1 MSRQR
6 TRITEQ
12 RDQTRSNHAS
22 RRLITRLQRLAEL
35 LAANIVGIENTCTRT
50 RYAILLL
57 DRLIFLN
64 FIQKT
69 GLCAGD
75 PCYFQR
81 RLAEAQAHSASFY
94 RTILLPTF
102 MADERTS
109 PLPVALTRMFTNHTI
124 EQAHPELTLLNEVF
138 ASIFACFAEYDWQI
152 DELSNSENDT
162 ITPEILGR
170 LFIRDAQAK
179 ELGTYY
185 TPDAI
190 TAYMARN
197 TLLPALFTRCLEIG
211 APDIHTLL
219 WQQLTSQPARYLFP
233 TILRGCE
240 LPLPEEIAAG
250 YRDSTLRQLW
260 QQAAP
265 RAYALPGEIWRDV
278 IARREHVDHIIARCS
293 SESPESLARLVTW
306 NLDQAKLAL
315 EMLRACQQPELLCI
329 FYLSLRQFSVLDPTC
344 GTGAFLRAVLAHLE
358 PLYLACL
365 ARIEEMLTSSSSV
378 TLQSSMRRILQ
389 EYMDEA
395 GDPAQ
400 RQARVRRWIVEHNL
414 YGVDLSEEAIEVCR
428 LYLCLKILAA
438 HPNHSPDA
446 LPCHIGDHLRVGNS
460 LLSPLYNTT
469 EACLGEP
476 NIFAWDHAFSAV
488 MARGGFDVV
497 LGNPPYV
504 KYEPA
509 EQHEA
514 LSDYMTLDTGN
525 LYALTIERSTNLL
538 APGGWCGMI
547 VPSSA
552 TCTDGYRSLQTLLLA
567 QQELHIASFS
577 DQRGRLF
584 HLAHPRLCM
593 IFFARPSPGQ
603 TEPCRVFS
611 TPYIKPGNEPH
622 INLFEHLHYTEV
634 THALAPG
641 IIPRYGSPL
650 ELSIHAK
657 LARQAHTLGNFLSST
672 GPYPIYYTRKLSW
685 FVQVTP
691 FIPLILDAQGQAR
704 APSEL
709 KTLRFA
715 FPTHAQIAFVA
726 LNSNLFYWLITTG
739 SDCRNLNKREV
750 QSFPLDLASLDP
762 ELVQELCQL
771 SQQLAADLRAHSC
784 LQKMTIQGQGRLTI
798 QCMHPARSKS
808 LINEIDRLLARHYAL
823 SAEELDFLLHYDE
836 KYRCPDIDK
845 RG

>member
-6 TRITEQ
+6 TRVTEQ
-12 RDQTRSNHAS
+12 RDQTRDNHAS
-22 RRLITRLQRLAEL
+22 RRLITRLQRLSEL
-35 LAANIVGIENTCTRT
+35 LAANIVGIEETCPRT
-50 RYAILLL
+50 RHAILLL
-57 DRLIFLN
+57 NRLIFLN
-64 FIQKT
+64 FVQKL

-75 PCYFQR
+75 SSYFQHR
-81 RLAEAQAHSASFY
+81 FAEAQAHGTNFY
-94 RTILLPTF
+94 RAVLLPLF
-102 MADERTS
+102 MADERAA
-109 PLPVALTRMFTNHTI
+109 PLPVALTRLFTNHAI
-124 EQAHPELTLLNEVF
+124 EQAHPELTLPNEVF
-138 ASIFACFAEYDWQI
+138 AAIFACFAEYDWKI
-152 DELSNSENDT
+152 DEQSNPGNDT
-162 ITPEILGR
+162 IIPGILGR

-190 TAYMARN
+190 TAYMTRN
-197 TLLPALFTRCLEIG
+197 TLLPALFTRWLETG
-211 APDIHTLL
+211 ASDMQARL
-219 WQQLTSQPARYLFP
+219 WQQLTSQPVRYLFA

-250 YRDSTLRQLW
+250 CQDSTRRQPW
-260 QQAAP
+260 QQTAP
-265 RAYALPGEIWRDV
+265 REYALPDEIWRDV
-278 IARREHVDHIIARCS
+278 IARREHVNHTMAHCASES
-293 SESPESLARLVTW
+293 SEPLARLVTW

-315 EMLRACQQPELLCI
+315 EMLRACQQPELLCA
-329 FYLSLRQFSVLDPTC
+329 FYLSLRQLSILDPTC
-344 GTGAFLRAVLAHLE
+344 GTGAFLHAALARLE

-365 ARIEEMLTSSSSV
+365 ARMEEILASPSNV
-378 TLQSSMRRILQ
+378 TLRPSTRRTLQ
-389 EYMDEA
+389 KYVGEA
-395 GDPAQ
+395 GNPEQ
-400 RQARVRRWIVEHNL
+400 RQARVRRWIIEHNL
-414 YGVDLSEEAIEVCR
+414 YGVDLNAEAIEACR
-428 LYLCLKILAA
+428 LYLYLQILAA
-438 HPNHSPDA
+438 HPDHSPA
-446 LPCHIGDHLRVGNS
+446 APPRYPGDHLRVGNS
-460 LLSPLYNTT
+460 LLSPLHNTT
-469 EACLGEP
+469 EAFLGEQ
-476 NIFAWDHAFSAV
+476 NIFAWDQAFPAV

-504 KYEPA
+504 KCEPT
-509 EQHEA
+509 ERHEA
-514 LSDYMTLDTGN
+514 LSGYATLETGN

-603 TEPCRVFS
+603 TGPCRVFT
-611 TPYIKPGNEPH
+611 TPYIKPGCEPH
-622 INLFEHLHYTEV
+622 TNLFEHLHYTEV
-634 THALAPG
+634 THTLVPG

-650 ELSIHAK
+650 ELSIHSK
-657 LARQAHTLGNFLSST
+657 LAHQAHTLGDFLSPT
-672 GPYPIYYTRKLSW
+672 GLYSVYYTRKLSW
-685 FVQVTP
+685 FAQVTP
-691 FIPLILDAQGQAR
+691 FIPLILDARGQAR

-709 KTLRFA
+709 KTLCFT

-739 SDCRNLNKREV
+739 SDCRNLNRREV
-750 QSFPLDLASLDP
+750 QNFPLDLASIEA

-771 SQQLAADLRAHSC
+771 SQQLAEDLRAHSC

-808 LINEIDRLLARHYAL
+808 LIDEIDRLLACHYAL
-823 SAEELDFLLHYDE
+823 GAEELDFLLHYDE
-836 KYRCPDIDK
+836 KYRC
-845 RG
+845 

>member
-12 RDQTRSNHAS
+12 RGQTRSNHTS
-22 RRLITRLQRLAEL
+22 RRLITRLQHLSDL
-35 LAANIVGIENTCTRT
+35 LAANIVGIENTCTRS

-64 FIQKT
+64 LIQKL

-75 PCYFQR
+75 PCYFQHC
-81 RLAEAQAHSASFY
+81 LAEAQTYNTSFS
-94 RTILLPTF
+94 RAVLLPLF
-102 MADERTS
+102 LADERAVS
-109 PLPVALTRMFTNHTI
+109 LPVALTRMFTNRTI
-124 EQAHPELTLLNEVF
+124 EQAHPELTLPNEVF
-138 ASIFACFAEYDWQI
+138 TSIFACFAEYDWQI
-152 DELSNSENDT
+152 DELSNAGDNT

-197 TLLPALFTRCLEIG
+197 TLLPALFTRCLQTG
-211 APDIHTLL
+211 APAIHALL

-233 TILRGCE
+233 TIQRGCE
-240 LPLPEEIAAG
+240 LPLPEEIAAC
-250 YRDSTLRQLW
+250 YQDSTRRQIW

-278 IARREHVDHIIARCS
+278 IDRREHINHIMARCS
-293 SESPESLARLVTW
+293 NESPEPLARLVTW

-315 EMLRACQQPELLCI
+315 EMLRACQQPELLCT
-329 FYLSLRQFSVLDPTC
+329 FYLSLCQFSILDPTC
-344 GTGAFLRAVLAHLE
+344 GTGAFLRAALAQLE

-365 ARIEEMLTSSSSV
+365 ARMEEILTSPRSV
-378 TLQSSMRRILQ
+378 TLQPSMRRTLQ
-389 EYMDEA
+389 GYVDEA

-400 RQARVRRWIVEHNL
+400 RRAKVRRRIVEHNL

-438 HPNHSPDA
+438 HPNHSPDV

-460 LLSPLYNTT
+460 LLSPLHNTT
-469 EACLGEP
+469 AACLSEP
-476 NIFAWDHAFSAV
+476 NIFAWDHAFPAI

-504 KYEPA
+504 QYEPA

-514 LSDYMTLDTGN
+514 LNGYATLDTGN

-603 TEPCRVFS
+603 TEPCRVFT
-611 TPYIKPGNEPH
+611 TPYIKPGSEPH
-622 INLFEHLHYTEV
+622 ANLFEHLHYTEV

-650 ELSIHAK
+650 ELSIHSK
-657 LARQAHTLGNFLSST
+657 LARQAHTLGDFLSPT
-672 GPYPIYYTRKLSW
+672 GLYPIYYTRKLSW

-715 FPTHAQIAFVA
+715 ISTHAQIAFVA

-750 QSFPLDLASLDP
+750 QNFPLDLASLDP
-762 ELVQELCQL
+762 ALAQELCQL
-771 SQQLAADLRAHSC
+771 SQQLAEDLRAHSY

-798 QCMHPARSKS
+798 QCTHPACSKP
-808 LINEIDRLLARHYAL
+808 LIDEIDRLLARHYAL

-836 KYRCPDIDK
+836 KYRCPDGK
-845 RG
+845 

>member
-12 RDQTRSNHAS
+12 RDQSGSNHTS
-22 RRLITRLQRLAEL
+22 RRLITRLQRLSEL
-35 LAANIVGIENTCTRT
+35 LAANIVGIENICTRT

-57 DRLIFLN
+57 NKLIFLN
-64 FIQKT
+64 FIQKM

-75 PCYFQR
+75 PCYFQH
-81 RLAEAQAHSASFY
+81 RLAEAQAHDTSFY
-94 RTILLPTF
+94 RTILLPLF
-102 MADERTS
+102 MADKRAA
-109 PLPVALTRMFTNHTI
+109 PLPVALTRLFTNHTI
-124 EQAHPELTLLNEVF
+124 EQAYPELTLPNEVF

-152 DELSNSENDT
+152 DELSNAGNDT

-190 TAYMARN
+190 TAYMTRN
-197 TLLPALFTRCLEIG
+197 TLLPALFARCLETG
-211 APDIHTLL
+211 APAIHALL

-250 YRDSTLRQLW
+250 CQDSTRRQIW

-265 RAYALPGEIWRDV
+265 HAYALPGEIWRDV
-278 IARREHVDHIIARCS
+278 IARREHVDHIMARCS
-293 SESPESLARLVTW
+293 SESPEPLARLVTW
-306 NLDQAKLAL
+306 NLDQVKLAL
-315 EMLRACQQPELLCI
+315 EMLHECQQSELLCA
-329 FYLSLRQFSVLDPTC
+329 FYLSLRQFSILDPTC
-344 GTGAFLRAVLAHLE
+344 GTGAFLRAALVHLE

-365 ARIEEMLTSSSSV
+365 ARMEEMLAPPSSV
-378 TLQSSMRRILQ
+378 TLQPSMRRTLQ
-389 EYMDEA
+389 RYMDEA

-400 RQARVRRWIVEHNL
+400 RRAKVRRWIVEHNL
-414 YGVDLSEEAIEVCR
+414 YGVDLNAEAIDVCR
-428 LYLCLKILAA
+428 LYLCLKILVA

-446 LPCHIGDHLRVGNS
+446 LPCQIGDHLRVGNS
-460 LLSPLYNTT
+460 LLSPLHNTT
-469 EACLGEP
+469 EAGLGKP
-476 NIFAWDHAFSAV
+476 DIFAWDQAFPSA

-497 LGNPPYV
+497 PGNPPYV

-509 EQHEA
+509 EQYEA
-514 LSDYMTLDTGN
+514 LSGYTTLDTGN

-584 HLAHPRLCM
+584 RLAHPRLCM

-603 TEPCRVFS
+603 IEPCRVFS
-611 TPYIKPGNEPH
+611 TPYIKPGSEPH
-622 INLFEHLHYTEV
+622 TNLFEHLHYTEV

-641 IIPRYGSPL
+641 IIPRYGSAL
-650 ELSIHAK
+650 ELSIHSK
-657 LARQAHTLGNFLSST
+657 LARQAHTLGDFLSPTSL
-672 GPYPIYYTRKLSW
+672 YPVYYTRKLSW

-709 KTLRFA
+709 KTLHFA
-715 FPTHAQIAFVA
+715 FPTHALVAFVA

-739 SDCRNLNKREV
+739 SDCRNLNRREV
-750 QSFPLDLASLDP
+750 QNFPLDLSSLDP
-762 ELVQELCQL
+762 ALVQELCQL
-771 SQQLAADLRAHSC
+771 SQQLAEDLRAHSC

-798 QCMHPARSKS
+798 QCMHPARSKP
-808 LINEIDRLLARHYAL
+808 LIDEVDRLLARHYAL

-836 KYRCPDIDK
+836 KYRCSDVGK
-845 RG
+845 